1 MFVRFGTSNTFVGR
15 ETKMNGK
22 AHSLEML
29 SMMIDTAEKYV
40 HDPDLRKGIIR
51 KCHQEIGLNVIDA
64 PPHQR
69 AGIILSHHESVAMQD
84 ALLNRRLER
93 EGPKNKSL

>member
-1 MFVRFGTSNTFVGR
+1 
-15 ETKMNGK
+15 MNGK

-29 SMMIDTAEKYV
+29 SMMIDAAERYV
-40 HDPDLRKGIIR
+40 YDLDLRKGIIR

-69 AGIILSHHESVAMQD
+69 AGIILSHHESVAMHD
-84 ALLNRRLER
+84 ALRNRRLER
-93 EGPKNKSL
+93 ESYKNKSF